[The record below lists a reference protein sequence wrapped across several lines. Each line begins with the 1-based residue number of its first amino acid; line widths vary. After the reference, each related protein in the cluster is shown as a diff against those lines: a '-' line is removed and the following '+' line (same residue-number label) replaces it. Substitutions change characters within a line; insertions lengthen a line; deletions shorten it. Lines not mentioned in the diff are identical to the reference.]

1 MGELTCS
8 DPLETSISG
17 PRPIS
22 LILFFSSFYYTR
34 LEREQLLLT
43 FLSSSFF
50 LSSPPLPSFPSPPP
64 PFLTTRQFLR
74 RELSLVYEA
83 EKTVDCTITVDHFFS
98 QLHQL
103 SSRAVSVSSR
113 FDVLPFRR
121 LLTQTANS
129 PLSDYRCPIR
139 DIDG

>member
-1 MGELTCS
+1 MKLKQNHT
-8 DPLETSISG
+8 
-17 PRPIS
+17 
-22 LILFFSSFYYTR
+22 
-34 LEREQLLLT
+34 LT
-43 FLSSSFF
+43 FQ
-50 LSSPPLPSFPSPPP
+50 PRYAIPN
-64 PFLTTRQFLR
+64 TTIHTGKASWVTIQQ
-74 RELSLVYEA
+74 LSLVYEA

-129 PLSDYRCPIR
+129 SLSDYRCPIR